1 MSKSKPLLLAY
12 IALALVCL
20 IWGTTY
26 LALRV
31 AVTNF
36 PPFLFS
42 SIRQVIAGII
52 LLLIIKFY
60 LKESWPT
67 RKVWLAQAFAGLLMI
82 SFGTLI
88 VIEGIPVKCVK

>member
-1 MSKSKPLLLAY
+1 MKNKENVITAY
-12 IALALVCL
+12 IALALVCI

-36 PPFLFS
+36 PPFIFS
-42 SIRQVIAGII
+42 SIRQIIAGII

-60 LKESWPT
+60 LKENWPA
-67 RKVWLAQAFAGLLMI
+67 KA
-82 SFGTLI
+82 
-88 VIEGIPVKCVK
+88 